1 MRRASSFE
9 IVAARAWNVLN
20 EGRPFTPVFV
30 AGVFLLCHI
39 GDWGQP
45 AYWSAMAGALGAVLP
60 LFVVYF
66 FYDFPLYL
74 RNYLWLP
81 VVAAVVIWEGTRD
94 VLGLWLA
101 GIGLFFFFTVFF
113 WGTFYYRMRIGTP
126 WNNFARFW
134 KLVLQHSDST
144 SGNAQ
149 EQLPKT
155 MLLLYLLHLTYGW
168 IRGGGAKAADW
179 GTLYVFIAAVWLLA
193 WILHRY
199 LFDWKPKERTESPG
213 TLPRVGEAVSRKV
226 YVLVVDGMRKERFE
240 QANAPFLKKLRA
252 EGTEFTSMETVY
264 PARTVVCFSSM
275 FTGAYPRE
283 HGIKSNF
290 VYRLGVRTETI
301 FDSLRKVGKTGRL
314 LGIAHLIDS
323 MGDDVDAI
331 TAVMRHDRA
340 DAETVEMAKR
350 IVEERNPDLM
360 VVQLIG
366 TDQIGHS
373 RGVFYDD
380 YIEKIEEADRL
391 LENFVGWL
399 SERGL
404 LEEATMI
411 VCADHGQ
418 AIGIGGHGHLDE
430 GERFVPFFLA
440 GHGIRRGVRVDAPHS
455 LVSMAPTLAYLLG
468 APYPDHSRGPVLT
481 EALESFGDR
490 SAAIEKKEGYG
501 SS

>member
-1 MRRASSFE
+1 MRRASTFE
-9 IVAARAWNVLN
+9 IIAARAWNVLN

-30 AGVFLLCHI
+30 AGVFLLYHA
-39 GDWGQP
+39 GDWGQ
-45 AYWSAMAGALGAVLP
+45 AAFWAAFGAALAAVLP
-60 LFVVYF
+60 LLAIYYV
-66 FYDFPLYL
+66 YDFPLYL

-81 VVAAVVIWEGTRD
+81 VVAALVVWDGAKD
-94 VLGLWLA
+94 VIGLWLT
-101 GIGLFFFFTVFF
+101 GIGLYFFFTVFF
-113 WGTFYYRMRIGTP
+113 WGTFYYHLRIGTT
-126 WNNFARFW
+126 WLNFTRFW

-155 MLLLYLLHLTYGW
+155 LLLLFVMETVYGW
-168 IRGGGAKAADW
+168 TREGSSGSEDW
-179 GTLYVFIAAVWLLA
+179 VTLYLFMAAVWLMA
-193 WILHRY
+193 WVLHRY
-199 LFDWKPKERTESPG
+199 LFDWKPKERSESPA
-213 TLPRVGEAVSRKV
+213 TLPPVQGAISRKV

-240 QANAPFLKKLRA
+240 QANAPFLKRLRS
-252 EGTEFTSMETVY
+252 EGTEFTAMETVY

-283 HGIKSNF
+283 HGIQSNF

-380 YIEKIEEADRL
+380 YLEKIEAADRL
-391 LENFVGWL
+391 LEDFVGWL
-399 SERGL
+399 EKRGL
-404 LEEATMI
+404 LEEATI
-411 VCADHGQ
+411 VVCADHGQ

-430 GERFVPFFLA
+430 GERWVPFFMA
-440 GHGIRRGVRVDAPHS
+440 GHGIRQGIKVDTPHS
-455 LVSMAPTLAYLLG
+455 LVSLAPTLAYLLG

-481 EALESFGDR
+481 EALADR
-490 SAAIEKKEGYG
+490 RGEEAKEGLETT
-501 SS
+501 